1 MKVYGD
7 KAVISFVINQ
17 DTQTVRILC
26 ISYAGAD
33 WMSEV
38 PKRL

>member
-1 MKVYGD
+1 MKVYE
-7 KAVISFVINQ
+7 AVISFVINE
-17 DTQTVRILC
+17 DAQTVRILC
-26 ISYAGAD
+26 ISYAGSD